1 MSSLPII
8 PVTVASAIL
17 ILSLILWWTVVQK
30 MFHSPKPASQQPQ
43 SDQPLSAAIP
53 ESRPNSLTNT
63 GKQPDSVEPSRTNK
77 IQHNFDRSQEH
88 NHDGQTNGPDRNQ
101 ASNQHGSQ
109 ANRSNDESHHKAEQH
124 SGSAAVNSTLANST
138 LANSTLGNSTLGNS
152 TGANS
157 TGANSAQTSRSTSAN
172 TSQHKDRV
180 NTTVPDGSNKS
191 QTNKIQSN
199 NHQSNKTATSTLT
212 SNQKSGL
219 SKNGATEKD
228 NTTQYR
234 TAAKTNNAL
243 SRSEASLQI
252 STPDKSI
259 SPHQVSTSSNI
270 TPIINASEKSRED
283 KAREYKAKETRGRE
297 DNNQGKTSAV
307 DSTESRNVTVHLDP
321 ARSNAA
327 SVNRIGKQPTSQPS
341 KIELALSK
349 KCAAQPGND
358 TVKNSAK
365 PAHSQPTQPQS
376 NSQSDQ
382 ATSTPEESLTESQLR
397 SRLADSEDMVA
408 RLEGA
413 LKELSHTR
421 QQLNPSSN
429 SGTVISPSASIRP
442 PLLSKLRILDS
453 QTG

>member
-1 MSSLPII
+1 MCIR
-8 PVTVASAIL
+8 
-17 ILSLILWWTVVQK
+17 
-30 MFHSPKPASQQPQ
+30 
-43 SDQPLSAAIP
+43 D
-53 ESRPNSLTNT
+53 
-63 GKQPDSVEPSRTNK
+63 
-77 IQHNFDRSQEH
+77 
-88 NHDGQTNGPDRNQ
+88 
-101 ASNQHGSQ
+101 
-109 ANRSNDESHHKAEQH
+109 
-124 SGSAAVNSTLANST
+124 
-138 LANSTLGNSTLGNS
+138 
-152 TGANS
+152 
-157 TGANSAQTSRSTSAN
+157 SAN

-321 ARSNAA
+321 A
-327 SVNRIGKQPTSQPS
+327 
-341 KIELALSK
+341 LSLI
-349 KCAAQPGND
+349 
-358 TVKNSAK
+358 
-365 PAHSQPTQPQS
+365 H
-376 NSQSDQ
+376 
-382 ATSTPEESLTESQLR
+382 
-397 SRLADSEDMVA
+397 
-408 RLEGA
+408 
-413 LKELSHTR
+413 
-421 QQLNPSSN
+421 
-429 SGTVISPSASIRP
+429 I
-442 PLLSKLRILDS
+442 
-453 QTG
+453 